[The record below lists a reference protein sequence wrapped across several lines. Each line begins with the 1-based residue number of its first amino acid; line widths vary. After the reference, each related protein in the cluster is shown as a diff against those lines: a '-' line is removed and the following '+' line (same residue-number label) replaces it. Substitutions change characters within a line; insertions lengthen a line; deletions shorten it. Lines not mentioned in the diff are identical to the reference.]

1 MQRGFD
7 DAKAGGID
15 PILGT
20 ADTPEA
26 KEYRDGHRQ
35 ARRDAFDGIELE
47 GERAPLWPVVPA
59 PDVAPSKPIPE
70 GVLIQH
76 SHKIHDFDLVA
87 RVVGTVEGFV
97 ALDNIRE
104 GQVVVIDDAHVPS
117 LPAATP
123 APAKKRKPK
132 PVDADQLSLL

>member
-20 ADTPEA
+20 VDSREG

-47 GERAPLWPVVPA
+47 GELAPLWPVVPE

-70 GVLIQH
+70 EVLIQH

-97 ALDNIRE
+97 ALDNVRE
-104 GQVVVIDDAHVPS
+104 GQLVVIDDAHVPS

-123 APAKKRKPK
+123 TKKRKSK
-132 PVDADQLSLL
+132 AADTDQLSLL